1 MAMTRIE
8 DLSDD
13 ALVEGALADR
23 ESFAELYERY
33 RPSIYGYALNRLG
46 DPHLAEDV
54 TSKVF
59 LRALRAL
66 PTYRSGSFRGWIF
79 QIARNTITDSYRRT
93 RPTTTDDILAF
104 HPDPDPSPADI
115 VERQEARDEVHR
127 LIDQLPGQQA
137 TIIRLRLRGL
147 TGQEI
152 ADALG
157 ISLSAVKSAQF
168 RAFNRIR
175 DLMRNSR

>member
-1 MAMTRIE
+1 MSRSE
-8 DLSDD
+8 DLPDD
-13 ALVEGALADR
+13 ALVAQAMVDRQAFAD
-23 ESFAELYERY
+23 LYERY

-59 LRALRAL
+59 LRAFRAL
-66 PTYRSGSFRGWIF
+66 PSYQSGSFRGWIF
-79 QIARNTITDSYRRT
+79 QIARNTITDTYRRS
-93 RPTTTDDILAF
+93 RPTTTDDALAAW
-104 HPDPDPSPADI
+104 PDPAPGPADV
-115 VERQEARDEVHR
+115 VEVHEARAAVHR
-127 LIDQLPGQQA
+127 MIDQLPDQQA
-137 TIIRLRLRGL
+137 TIIRLRLHGM

-175 DLMRNSR
+175 DLMGDDR